1 MSSNDNGDKSDLRNR
16 ALNRRNILLAGTT
29 LAAASAVASGN
40 PIRVAQAQQ
49 QPAPPSVRKPNIVV
63 IMGDDIGYWNIG
75 AYHQGMMAGRTPNLD
90 KLAAEGMRFT
100 DYYAEASCTAG
111 RANFI
116 TGELPIRTGMT
127 TVGQAGATIGIP
139 AQAVTIATALKSMGY
154 ATGQF
159 GKNHLGD
166 LNEFL
171 PTVHGFVF
179 WLPLSSGRD
188 GGSRAPRL
196 SAGTV
201 GQGRAAEHGPQL
213 GHRHG

>member
-1 MSSNDNGDKSDLRNR
+1 MSSNDNGEKSDLRNR

-29 LAAASAVASGN
+29 LAAASAIAPGN
-40 PIRVAQAQQ
+40 SVRTAQAQRS
-49 QPAPPSVRKPNIVV
+49 PDPPSGNRPNIVV

-75 AYHQGMMAGRTPNLD
+75 AYHQGMMAGRTPSLD

-111 RANFI
+111 RAAFI

-127 TVGQAGATIGIP
+127 TVGQAGSPIGIP
-139 AQAVTIATALKSMGY
+139 PQAVTIATALKSMGY

-171 PTVHGFVF
+171 PTVHGFDEF
-179 WLPLSSGRD
+179 FGYLYHLDAMEDPAHPGYSTRS
-188 GGSRAPRL
+188 
-196 SAGTV
+196 
-201 GQGRAAEHGPQL
+201 
-213 GHRHG
+213 